1 MIVAHF
7 TGSDT
12 SSAALTFGLALLLL
26 GVRDLRGG
34 RPARRRRA
42 LGWVV
47 GGGTL
52 LVLGLVLGFTHA
64 GVNRPPPPSP

>member
-42 LGWVV
+42 LSWMV
-47 GGGTL
+47 GGGAL
-52 LVLGLVLGFTHA
+52 LVLGLILGFTHT
-64 GVNRPPPPSP
+64 GVRTSPTP